1 MELKLLLGFV
11 TSILG
16 SLVGKMI
23 IPHQAPPAMV
33 NEPIKPPIIVERKV
47 SRPELKA
54 PYFITN
60 VPREHFAGIS
70 EPSNSISNARKSAID
85 DVIRQILGS
94 IGTQYDHR
102 YFDRVS
108 GNTRNIQRVIDDSL
122 SGTAHGIVLDV
133 ERNIVKSTW
142 LIDGSEKFVYFVLV
156 YYPGKKIQEMRRLSK
171 GAKVIASAM
180 SYRNGYVRLK
190 ISEINGVA
198 VKMSSADVKVLR
210 RNRFAKAIK
219 LFFWRAPKNTEQ
231 NYSVYFDPVKVCG
244 NSKTLELP
252 HTKSQKNF
260 NNFLLGAKFKITAVL
275 KGYDEIGRPVS
286 VLVILKP

>member
-1 MELKLLLGFV
+1 MELKLLLGLV

-23 IPHQAPPAMV
+23 IPHQAPPAIV

-47 SRPELKA
+47 SRSELR
-54 PYFITN
+54 PPSFVVN
-60 VPREHFAGIS
+60 VPQEHFAGIS

-85 DVIRQILGS
+85 DVIRQILRS
-94 IGTQYDHR
+94 IGTQYDHK

-133 ERNIVKSTW
+133 ERNIVKSSC
-142 LIDGSEKFVYFVLV
+142 LIDGSGKFVYFVLV

-171 GAKVIASAM
+171 GAEVIASAI
-180 SYRNGYVRLK
+180 SYCNGHVRLK

-198 VKMSSADVKVLR
+198 VTMSSADVKVLR
-210 RNRFAKAIK
+210 RNRFAKAIT
-219 LFFWRAPKNTEQ
+219 LFFWRVPKNTEQ
-231 NYSVYFDPVKVCG
+231 NYTVYFDPVKVCG
-244 NSKTLELP
+244 NSKTVEMLLE
-252 HTKSQKNF
+252 KFQKNF
-260 NNFLLGAKFKITAVL
+260 DNFLLGAEFKTVIVL
-275 KGYDEIGRPVS
+275 KGDDEIGRPISLDVA
-286 VLVILKP
+286 L